1 MTEKKIY
8 KDFNDWW
15 SHGKHGYSSASRDI
29 AEEIWADFEPTINA
43 SRDDYAALML
53 QEAKEQR
60 ERYIEHLRDVSSYVD
75 EHNLEAVV
83 GINLYRWILNRR
95 LRRKQDYGPKLFRYK
110 GNDYVVTGEVKF
122 KDPASGEWAQAY
134 LYVNRNEPDTVYVRE
149 KSDFDAK
156 FEQVTEAKSEES

>member
-53 QEAKEQR
+53 QEAREQK
-60 ERYIEHLRDVSSYVD
+60 ERYVEHLREVSSYVE

-83 GINLYRWILNRR
+83 GVNLYRWMLDRR
-95 LRRKQDYGPKLFRYK
+95 LGRKRDYSPKVYQYK

-122 KDPASGEWAQAY
+122 KDPASGDWVQAY
-134 LYVNRNEPDTVYVRE
+134 QYVNRDDPGSVYVRE
-149 KSDFDAK
+149 KLDFEAK
-156 FEQVTEAKSEES
+156 FEKVTETKSKE